1 MPPKLTPP
9 PPKKIVELKI
19 CITSLQITFLKTG
32 LKEYSGKI
40 EGFGPVLTL
49 KDAIKQHGDT
59 GKRISYLKV
68 SYESSKNNIKYGK
81 L

>member
-1 MPPKLTPP
+1 M
-9 PPKKIVELKI
+9 
-19 CITSLQITFLKTG
+19 KTG

-59 GKRISYLKV
+59 GKKISYLKV
-68 SYESSKNNIKYGK
+68 SYKSSERTFNWTNFKLKNEPSNIHW
-81 L
+81 